1 MSRQFATFYNGA
13 VQEDDDVLATPTQD
27 GLMSKEDKAKLDSL
41 SEGSGGGGTVE
52 SIEASK
58 VIQDASHRFT
68 TDTEKATWNAKASAD
83 VATTD
88 KNGLMSKEDKIK
100 LDNVAEGANNYV
112 HPDDAN
118 TRHVTDAQIAGWDAK
133 APNTVVSTS
142 ANGLMSKE
150 DKTKLDTVEEGANK
164 YVHPDDE
171 NTRHVTDAEK
181 AKWNTPVTKETVGL
195 GNVTNDAQVKRSEMG
210 VADGVATLDSSG
222 KIPSAQLP
230 GFVDDVEEAETKEDF
245 PETGESGKLY
255 VETSTNKT
263 YRWSGSQYTEI
274 TNGGLALGE
283 TSATAYA
290 GDKGKAVADKV
301 TKIEDGTTKVPS
313 AVNADTVGGL
323 TVETA
328 VPVDAKFT
336 DTVYTHPDNHPATMI
351 TEDATHRFTTDD
363 EKATWNAKASTD
375 AATAEANGLMSKED
389 KTKLDGVEA
398 GANKY
403 THPGTHPATMIEE
416 DENHKFVTSEQIAK
430 WDGLPADKEAIGLGN
445 VTNDAQ
451 VKRSEMGT
459 ANGVATLDD
468 SGKLTEAQLP
478 DSANTTEVA
487 AKVTKIEDGTTV
499 VPKASDAAT
508 VSGFTVGV
516 DVPADAKFTDTT
528 YVKATT
534 EADGLMSKE
543 DKAKLDG
550 VEEGANNYVHPDDE
564 NTRHVTDTQITGW
577 DAKAEVTPTTPY
589 YDEEYGLFA
598 CGTTVTIDDSAEEGK
613 IDVTWHDDE
622 GKHVLKISEGSN
634 IYGGGNAGNSP
645 ADYPSS
651 CIIVNSGIVRNV
663 TGGGVGGNVGH
674 ATIIVNGGTFLAS
687 QGSIIGGGIG
697 YDNVKSKAY
706 RTEVGNAEIII
717 NNTENEIF
725 LVYGG
730 GQGNSTVGKVKVT
743 VNGGSINY
751 LTAGGSNGNTGVG
764 EVTVNGGTINVLQ
777 GCNRGAVGNIKLT
790 VNNGIVKNMYAGG
803 ETSDGSVDATYA
815 KSEVVITGGTIT
827 NISAGKNGKTENAD
841 KVSGSYVEG
850 VIDDEKATTMHLSK
864 ITSYK
869 VATTDKNGLMS
880 KEDKTKLDSVEE
892 GANKY
897 VHPDNHPATMVTE
910 DETHRFVTDAEKVKW
925 NTTVTKETV
934 GLTNV
939 TNDAQVKRSEMGV
952 ADGVATL
959 DSTGKIPSAQ
969 LPGSVDE
976 IIEAENLEAFP
987 PTGESSKIYVDTT
1000 ENKTY
1005 RWSGSQYTEISSSI
1019 ALGETSATAYA
1030 GDKGKAVTDEV
1041 NKIKDGT
1048 TKVPSAVNADTVGG
1062 LTVETA
1068 VPADAKFT
1076 DTTYEKATVQADGLM
1091 SKEDK
1096 NKLDGIEA
1104 GANKYTHPDNH
1115 PATMI
1120 TEDETHRFATDTEK
1134 AAWNAKASTDVAT
1147 SEANGLMSK
1156 EDKAKLD
1163 KLKMVMV
1170 INNETLAKNATVT
1183 TTVSINT
1190 VKYLVVLDNDSIPHG
1205 HSIPVYKDKTNGKRF
1220 VAKIVDLDV
1229 EQLAYTEK
1237 VFKFEI
1243 VDENTLKYLG
1253 GMKITTKDNALT
1265 TEAIDE
1271 NTFYILGMSI

>member
-181 AKWNTPVTKETVGL
+181 AKWNTPATKETVGL
-195 GNVTNDAQVKRSEMG
+195 SNVTNDAQVKRSEMG
-210 VADGVATLDSSG
+210 AADGVATLDSSG

-451 VKRSEMGT
+451 IKRSEMGT

-516 DVPADAKFTDTT
+516 NVPADAKFTDTT

-550 VEEGANNYVHPDDE
+550 VEEGAN
-564 NTRHVTDTQITGW
+564 
-577 DAKAEVTPTTPY
+577 
-589 YDEEYGLFA
+589 
-598 CGTTVTIDDSAEEGK
+598 
-613 IDVTWHDDE
+613 
-622 GKHVLKISEGSN
+622 
-634 IYGGGNAGNSP
+634 
-645 ADYPSS
+645 
-651 CIIVNSGIVRNV
+651 
-663 TGGGVGGNVGH
+663 
-674 ATIIVNGGTFLAS
+674 
-687 QGSIIGGGIG
+687 
-697 YDNVKSKAY
+697 
-706 RTEVGNAEIII
+706 
-717 NNTENEIF
+717 
-725 LVYGG
+725 
-730 GQGNSTVGKVKVT
+730 
-743 VNGGSINY
+743 
-751 LTAGGSNGNTGVG
+751 
-764 EVTVNGGTINVLQ
+764 
-777 GCNRGAVGNIKLT
+777 
-790 VNNGIVKNMYAGG
+790 
-803 ETSDGSVDATYA
+803 
-815 KSEVVITGGTIT
+815 
-827 NISAGKNGKTENAD
+827 
-841 KVSGSYVEG
+841 
-850 VIDDEKATTMHLSK
+850 
-864 ITSYK
+864 
-869 VATTDKNGLMS
+869 
-880 KEDKTKLDSVEE
+880 
-892 GANKY
+892 KY
-897 VHPDNHPATMVTE
+897 VHPDNHPATMITE
-910 DETHRFVTDAEKVKW
+910 DATHRFTTDAEKTKW
-925 NTTVTKETV
+925 NTPVTKETV
-934 GLTNV
+934 GLGNV

-987 PTGESSKIYVDTT
+987 PTGESSKIYVDIT

-1030 GDKGKAVTDEV
+1030 GDKGKAVADKVT
-1041 NKIKDGT
+1041 KIEDGT

-1076 DTTYEKATVQADGLM
+1076 DTTYEKATAQADGLM

-1096 NKLDGIEA
+1096 NKLDGVEA